1 LIEIKMERCSAAD
14 RQGLAMGQ
22 TSRELEVTACTR
34 CPVGMASDVADGG
47 RCPFVPRRRSAGAV
61 LHLAGDGVD
70 RVCFVKSGT
79 VLVTRSIDDEQ
90 VEGAPWA
97 IRRAGSFLG
106 LEGLV
111 RFDHVDS
118 ARALTDVTLCGA
130 SLSMVKDW
138 LDRRTAAPR
147 VLLEAALRASAW
159 DRPLRGNADGTA
171 PQRVA
176 TWLLKNASEAS
187 AEGIP
192 RKVLAG
198 LLGMR
203 PETLSRALCGLAAQ
217 GAIRHARRTVTIVD
231 RAQLRSVAREGRVS
245 GRRRPD

>member
-1 LIEIKMERCSAAD
+1 MERGKEAD
-14 RQGLAMGQ
+14 GQSFTMGQ

-34 CPVGMASDVADGG
+34 CPVGMASDVAAGG
-47 RCPFVPRRRSAGAV
+47 RCPFVPRRRGAGAV

-70 RVCFVKSGT
+70 RVWFVKSGT

-90 VEGAPWA
+90 IEGAPWA
-97 IRRAGSFLG
+97 IRRPGSFLG

-111 RFDHVDS
+111 RSDHVDS

-130 SLSMVKDW
+130 SLSIVKDW
-138 LDRRTAAPR
+138 LDRRSAAAR
-147 VLLEAALRASAW
+147 VLLDAALRAGTR

-171 PQRVA
+171 PRRA
-176 TWLLKNASEAS
+176 AAWLLENASEAS
-187 AEGIP
+187 TEGIP
-192 RKVLAG
+192 RRVLAG

-203 PETLSRALCGLAAQ
+203 PETLSRALGVLAAQ
-217 GAIRHARRTVTIVD
+217 GAIRHDRRTVTIVD
-231 RAQLRSVAREGRVS
+231 RAQLQSVARRGRAS